1 VIAASSS
8 REEHAAPVLV
18 HALDGRARFR
28 VPRVKRD
35 VEYVE
40 RLSCGLSREN
50 GIRTVRVNIAAAS
63 LIVTYDSQT
72 LSFEMLLTL
81 VVTPPAR
88 ASSSP
93 LPVQR
98 KRRTLLGPVM
108 TGALGLALA
117 LCGASVPLTASCL
130 VLTTAPVAASA
141 VRALV
146 RGRLSVDALDTLA
159 IVVLALRGS
168 LGAASL
174 SAFLIATGEAIR
186 ALTARR
192 SQAALANLFG
202 TYGQLAW
209 VLRGDHTERV
219 PAEALVS
226 GETVVVYP
234 GELILAD
241 GVVISGD
248 GTVDQKSLTGESKP
262 VPRRLGDEVFAS
274 TVLSEGKLHVRV
286 ERAGAQTRASRI
298 VQLLAG
304 APVHETAIANY
315 AGRFADRFVLPVLLT
330 GCAIFA
336 LTRDPVR
343 AAAVIVFDF
352 ATGVRVAVPTT
363 VLAAMSAAVRRHIL
377 IKGGRALE
385 KLARVD
391 TIVFDKT
398 GTLTEGVPHVVDVA
412 AIDGKE
418 NPDEILALA
427 AGAELRLTH
436 PAAHAIVDGAQSRG
450 LAVIEAQ
457 DSDYAIG
464 LGVCAWVNGDR
475 VVVGSEQHLLRVGIS
490 VPPGAREAAAQAG
503 ARGASTVF
511 VARRGAVIGW
521 ITYADI
527 ARVEA
532 REVIG
537 LLRAYGVGDLTM
549 VTGDQPDVAAAV
561 AATLGLEHVDAEV
574 FPEGKAEIV
583 QALQRRGRTVAV
595 VGDGINDSPALAY
608 ADVAISL
615 KDGSD
620 AARETADVVLHG
632 DLRGLTEA
640 IDIARHAMRTIHQD
654 LAIVGV
660 PNALGF
666 VLAAFGIIS
675 PTIATALNNGS
686 AVAAALNGLRPLSYR
701 PGGERG
707 MRLLEQP
714 AWTNRLTAP
723 QGMWTRAAIASPQ
736 AEAAA
741 SR

>member
-1 VIAASSS
+1 MIAASLS
-8 REEHAAPVLV
+8 REEHIAPVLV
-18 HALDGRARFR
+18 HGIEGRARFR
-28 VPRVKRD
+28 VPRIKRD
-35 VEYVE
+35 VKYVE
-40 RLSCGLSREN
+40 GLSSGLVWAN
-50 GIRTVRVNIAAAS
+50 GIRTVRVNMAAAS
-63 LIVTYDSQT
+63 VIVTYDAQT
-72 LSFEMLLTL
+72 LSFEMLLAL

-98 KRRTLLGPVM
+98 KRRTLLGPVLI
-108 TGALGLALA
+108 GALGLALA
-117 LCGASVPLTASCL
+117 LCGAPIPLTASFL
-130 VLTTAPVAASA
+130 VLTTTPIAGSAA
-141 VRALV
+141 RALV

-202 TYGQLAW
+202 TRGQLAW
-209 VLRGDHTERV
+209 VLHGDRTERV
-219 PAEALVS
+219 HADALAP

-234 GELILAD
+234 GDLILAD
-241 GVVISGD
+241 GIVINGE

-262 VPRRLGDEVFAS
+262 VLRCLGDAVFAS
-274 TVLSEGKLHVRV
+274 TVLSEGKLYVRV

-298 VQLLAG
+298 VQLLAD
-304 APVHETAIANY
+304 APMHETAIANY

-363 VLAAMSAAVRRHIL
+363 VLAAMSAAVRRDIL

-398 GTLTEGVPHVVDVA
+398 GTLTEGVPHVVDVVGV
-412 AIDGKE
+412 DGTA

-436 PAAHAIVDGAQSRG
+436 PAAHAIVDGALSRG
-450 LAVIEAQ
+450 LTVIEAH

-464 LGVCAWVNGDR
+464 LGVSAWVNGDR
-475 VVVGSEQHLLRVGIS
+475 VVVGSEQHLLRAGIA
-490 VPPGAREAAAQAG
+490 VPPGPREAAARAG
-503 ARGASTVF
+503 AHGASTVF
-511 VARRGAVIGW
+511 VARGGAVIGW

-532 REVIG
+532 REVIR
-537 LLRAYGVGDLTM
+537 LLREYGVRDLTM

-561 AATLGLEHVDAEV
+561 AATLGIEHVDAEV
-574 FPEGKAEIV
+574 FPEGKAQIV
-583 QALQRRGRTVAV
+583 QALQRCGRTVAV

-632 DLRGLTEA
+632 DLRGITEA

-666 VLAAFGIIS
+666 VLAALGLIS

-707 MRLLEQP
+707 MRLLEEP
-714 AWTNRLTAP
+714 RWTNRLTP
-723 QGMWTRAAIASPQ
+723 EQGMWTQPVSAAPH